1 MSERTIKIGT
11 FRELLAANAVT
22 RVLAVGVRGGFK
34 VSIDCSNA
42 VCLLSNSKGEPRC
55 FVSLNT
61 LSNYLAQCGVMLF
74 EVNASSY
81 QRARLRKPRPD
92 RSAALKKTRTQPTLE
107 LV

>member
-1 MSERTIKIGT
+1 MADQTIKVAT
-11 FRELLAANAVT
+11 FRELVAVNAVN

-34 VSIDCSNA
+34 LSIECSNS

-61 LSNYLAQCGVMLF
+61 LSSFLAQCGVMHF

-92 RSAALKKTRTQPTLE
+92 RSVALKKTRMQPTLE